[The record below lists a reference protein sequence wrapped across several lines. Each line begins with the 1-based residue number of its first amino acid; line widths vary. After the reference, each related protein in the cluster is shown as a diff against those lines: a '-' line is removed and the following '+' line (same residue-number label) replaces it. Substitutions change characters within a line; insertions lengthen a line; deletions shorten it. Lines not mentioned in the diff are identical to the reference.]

1 MDIKTPSAANMVN
14 DMMEPALNADIHLP
28 TDNGHTD
35 TGDGTGLS
43 IEKDDVVLG
52 LSGERINTSED
63 ECLPM
68 SKRSKML
75 AVGVNVHRE
84 GNKAEARLDMLDQLN
99 NYVRSILQRSMLNS
113 GINS

>member
-63 ECLPM
+63 ECVPI

-75 AVGVNVHRE
+75 AVGVNVHS
-84 GNKAEARLDMLDQLN
+84 NVTEAMLDMLDQLN
-99 NYVRSILQRSMLNS
+99 NYVRSIYTTAFNAAFRN
-113 GINS
+113 